1 MIWTGRWV
9 AAAAVAGMLTTGW
22 AEDAKPRSPA
32 REMARLLNQ
41 AFIEVAEEVSPA
53 VVVIDVAQREEE
65 VTVPPSHPWFDLLPE
80 RFRRKESEENP
91 KRPPEFNGQGSGII
105 MDSEGHILTNHHV
118 VEGAERIRIRLRDGR
133 QFDATV
139 RGSDEQS
146 DLAVVQIQNFPADL
160 PVARLGDSDRV
171 RVGEFAIAIG
181 APFRLD
187 YSVTYGHVS
196 AKGRNSVVPMGMGG
210 ALMDQDFLQTDASI
224 NPGNSG
230 GPLVNIDGEV
240 IGINSMIRG
249 LNSGISFSIPINLAR
264 EISTRLIK
272 DGRFVRSWLGIGIDA
287 LRENEKVQALVPGLA
302 DGVVV
307 TRIVPT
313 GPASG
318 AVPALRPNDVITAVD
333 GKPVKTP
340 TELRALVTRKLPGT
354 SVSLDVRRAETT
366 FVAKV
371 EPQAMPDDL
380 DQIGRPE
387 PKPQPEPALLGMRL
401 KPLSPAEADE
411 KNLEGGL
418 VVVDLPEKGPVVEAG
433 VRPGDII
440 TEVNHQ
446 SVDNPLKL
454 AEVAETIDGKKDVV
468 LVVNRKGEE
477 VILVIKSPK

>member
-1 MIWTGRWV
+1 MAV
-9 AAAAVAGMLTTGW
+9 AAVVGVLTVGW

-41 AFIEVAEEVSPA
+41 AFIEVADEVSPS

-65 VTVPPSHPWFDLLPE
+65 LAVPPSHPWFDLLPE
-80 RFRRKESEENP
+80 RFRRKDSEDSP
-91 KRPPEFNGQGSGII
+91 QRPPEFNGQGSGII
-105 MDSEGHILTNHHV
+105 MDTEGRILTNHHV

-133 QFDATV
+133 QFEAVV

-146 DLAVVQIQNFPADL
+146 DLAVLQIQNFPADL
-160 PVARLGDSDRV
+160 PVAKLGDSDRV

-196 AKGRNSVVPMGMGG
+196 AKGRNSVVPMALGG

-264 EISTRLIK
+264 EISDRLIK
-272 DGRFVRSWLGIGIDA
+272 EGRFVRSWLGIGIDA
-287 LRENEKVQALVPGLA
+287 LRDNEKVQILVPGLA

-313 GPASG
+313 GPASK
-318 AVPALRPNDVITAVD
+318 AIPALRPNDVITAVD

-340 TELRALVTRKLPGT
+340 TELRALVTRKVPGAA
-354 SVSLDVRRAETT
+354 VNLDVRRAETT

-371 EPQAMPDDL
+371 EPQAMPEDL
-380 DQIGRPE
+380 SQAQRA
-387 PKPQPEPALLGMRL
+387 QPEPRLEPSLLGMRL
-401 KPLSPAEADE
+401 KPLSPSEADE
-411 KNLEGGL
+411 QNLEGGML
-418 VVVDLPEKGPVVEAG
+418 VVEVPEKGPVVEAG

-440 TEVNHQ
+440 TELNHQ
-446 SVDNPLKL
+446 SVETALKL
-454 AEVAETIDGKKDVV
+454 AEVVDTLDRKKDVV
-468 LVVNRKGEE
+468 LVVNRKGEQ
-477 VILVIKSPK
+477 VILVVKTPK

>member
-9 AAAAVAGMLTTGW
+9 ATAAVVGMLNVGW

-41 AFIEVAEEVSPA
+41 AFIEVADEVSPS

-80 RFRRKESEENP
+80 RFRRKESEDSP
-91 KRPPEFNGQGSGII
+91 PRPPDFNGQGSGII
-105 MDSEGHILTNHHV
+105 MDAEGHILTNHHV
-118 VEGAERIRIRLRDGR
+118 VEGAERIRIRMRDGR
-133 QFDATV
+133 QFDAVV

-146 DLAVVQIQNFPADL
+146 DLAVLQIQKFPADL
-160 PVARLGDSDRV
+160 PVAKLGDSDRV

-196 AKGRNSVVPMGMGG
+196 AKGRNSVVPMALGG

-230 GPLVNIDGEV
+230 GPLINIDGEV

-249 LNSGISFSIPINLAR
+249 LNSGISFAIPINLAR

-272 DGRFVRSWLGIGIDA
+272 EGRFVRSWLGIGIDS
-287 LRENEKVQALVPGLA
+287 LRENESVQALVPGLA

-307 TRIVPT
+307 TRIVPS

-340 TELRALVTRKLPGT
+340 TELRALVTRKAPG
-354 SVSLDVRRAETT
+354 SAVNLDVRRAETT

-371 EPQAMPDDL
+371 EPQPMPDDL
-380 DQIGRPE
+380 NQVQRRPE
-387 PKPQPEPALLGMRL
+387 PRPSPGLLGMRL
-401 KPLSPAEADE
+401 KPLSPTEADE
-411 KNLEGGL
+411 QNLEGGML
-418 VVVDLPEKGPVVEAG
+418 VVDVPQKGPVAEAG
-433 VRPGDII
+433 IRPGDII
-440 TEVNHQ
+440 TEINHQ
-446 SVDNPLKL
+446 SVETPLKL

-468 LVVNRKGEE
+468 LVVNRKGEQ
-477 VILVIKSPK
+477 VILVIKNQK